1 MRRRQLILFMAQPIP
16 FELPRRDP
24 RDALYERLKSAPH
37 EHAEALL
44 NVYEILQELQN
55 RGILDLAKG
64 ALGSSE
70 EVLRILVN
78 VANKPEMI
86 RGIRNVMILANIANA
101 FEPELLEGLE
111 QAVKEGLAEAQKPKP
126 VGLWEVVQKLFS
138 QESRRVLIATASI
151 LEAVGKSL
159 GE

>member
-1 MRRRQLILFMAQPIP
+1 MAQPIP
-16 FELPRRDP
+16 FELLRRDP

-44 NVYEILQELQN
+44 NVYDILQELQN

-70 EVLRILVN
+70 EVLQILVN

-86 RGIRNVMILANIANA
+86 RGIRNMMILAKVANA
-101 FEPELLEGLE
+101 FEPELLESFD
-111 QAVKEGLAEAQKPKP
+111 QAVKEGLAEARNSKPIA
-126 VGLWEVVQKLFS
+126 LWQLVQKLLS
-138 QESRRVLIATASI
+138 RETRRVLIATVSI
-151 LEAVGKSL
+151 LEAVGRSL
-159 GE
+159 EK